1 MSDGNERD
9 VVSEY
14 DGTADL
20 EGDGGVALA
29 KPEAEEVPTSDNP
42 TISVT
47 CGANSQL
54 FGDISGRTI
63 SEVRRDLGDVMNI
76 SDNAAAMV
84 SGAAVS
90 EDYVVQ
96 PGDRLEFIQASGTK
110 G

>member
-1 MSDGNERD
+1 MSDENTED

-14 DGTADL
+14 DGTAESDA
-20 EGDGGVALA
+20 GVALA
-29 KPEAEEVPTSDNP
+29 KPEAEVVNSDNP
-42 TISVT
+42 TIAVT
-47 CGANSQL
+47 CGANSQT

-63 SEVRRDLGDVMNI
+63 SQIRRDLGDVMNI

-84 SGAAVS
+84 SGSAVS